1 MKQLL
6 RAIRIGGLSLGVI
19 TIITSGIILFNEVYF
34 NTTFIIDSELAA
46 KFGDFF
52 GGFIGTLF
60 SMLSILLL
68 IYTVLENNISSRKN
82 NLKDH
87 FFKMID
93 YHNENVNQ
101 ISIPHV
107 DTEKKETENGRRAFV
122 VYKIQL
128 KRLIE
133 TIREINV
140 EHSLDLDNKALI
152 DISYIIFYYGLS
164 PTWKEFVKDKLQRYK
179 TADKIIDNLIY
190 TIESNPKLK
199 IGRTNQTNL
208 STYFRN
214 MYNAIKLVDTSKVL
228 SNKEK
233 KELIKIY
240 RAQLSNPE
248 LYVLFFNITSRFGK
262 KWNEKEFV
270 KKYNLIKNL
279 PKDYC
284 DGFNPKDFFDI
295 KYEHESL

>member
-1 MKQLL
+1 MNQLL

-19 TIITSGIILFNEVYF
+19 TIVTSGTILFNEVYF

-101 ISIPHV
+101 ISIPHI
-107 DTEKKETENGRRAFV
+107 DTEKKENEKGRRAFV

-133 TIREINV
+133 TLRKINV
-140 EHSLDLDNKALI
+140 EHNLDLDNKALI
-152 DISYIIFYYGLS
+152 DVSYIIFYYGLS
-164 PTWKEFVKDKLQRYK
+164 PTWTEFIKDKLQRYK
-179 TADKIIDNLIY
+179 AADKIIDNLIC

-228 SNKEK
+228 SNEEK